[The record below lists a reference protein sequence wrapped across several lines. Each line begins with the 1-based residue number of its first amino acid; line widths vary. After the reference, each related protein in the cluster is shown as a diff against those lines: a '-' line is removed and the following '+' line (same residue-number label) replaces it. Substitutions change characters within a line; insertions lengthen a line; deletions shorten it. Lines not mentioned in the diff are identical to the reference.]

1 VRLAWQPPDGPPQ
14 TVPAW
19 ALYVAPVQ
27 SNGLLGR
34 YFANG
39 DWRGEPTL
47 EQIDPRLNMYFH
59 VPALPRPYTVE
70 WSGKIAIPAAGHY
83 DFGLQS
89 IDDSTLAIDGQTV
102 VGDHERNSIGV
113 GGLTLDAGLHDI
125 LIRYGDRTDHTYI
138 TLTWR
143 PPGADGAMHEI
154 PSDLLFPP
162 QGNYEQVNVSDLA
175 RFMQSDNEPKDVEA
189 TTQVDP
195 AQVNVIAS
203 GLLQPHGVAVANG
216 IVYVAETGNKR
227 VKAYDAKSGKE
238 VASPYVSINFQEPFD
253 IAAQADGSIVVLD
266 AGAGQLLRY
275 DPATGEVSA
284 LPASPDYVNRSRG
297 IGAGLKGQTWIAN
310 TPGQRIVAVDNR
322 GAVLQAVALP
332 STSADVQEM
341 QPTDVVEMGDNTLF
355 VADAA
360 ANMLYHFSVAGYLLA
375 SQPIPVS
382 NTLDSTHLVAD
393 QAGGFYMTE
402 PEPGLVLRLD
412 GTGSIEHV
420 WNVRSAAAPDAK
432 PVGVAVSS
440 DGVIWVAD
448 SQGGRLIQV
457 IPEAAK

>member
-1 VRLAWQPPDGPPQ
+1 
-14 TVPAW
+14 
-19 ALYVAPVQ
+19 
-27 SNGLLGR
+27 
-34 YFANG
+34 
-39 DWRGEPTL
+39 
-47 EQIDPRLNMYFH
+47 
-59 VPALPRPYTVE
+59 
-70 WSGKIAIPAAGHY
+70 
-83 DFGLQS
+83 
-89 IDDSTLAIDGQTV
+89 
-102 VGDHERNSIGV
+102 
-113 GGLTLDAGLHDI
+113 
-125 LIRYGDRTDHTYI
+125 
-138 TLTWR
+138 
-143 PPGADGAMHEI
+143 
-154 PSDLLFPP
+154 
-162 QGNYEQVNVSDLA
+162 
-175 RFMQSDNEPKDVEA
+175 MQSDNEPKDVVA
-189 TTQVDP
+189 PTQLDP

-238 VASPYVSINFQEPFD
+238 VASPYESINFQEPFD
-253 IAAQADGSIVVLD
+253 IAAQADGSVVVLD
-266 AGAGQLLRY
+266 AGSGQLLRY

-322 GAVLQAVALP
+322 GAVLQSVALP

-360 ANMLYHFSVAGYLLA
+360 ANILYHFSMAGYLLA

-393 QAGGFYMTE
+393 HAGGFYMTE

-412 GTGSIEHV
+412 GTGAIAHV

-457 IPEAAK
+457 IPEATK